1 MCDKA
6 VDDFLSV
13 LKFVP
18 DWYITSKMIKKL
30 HSTLFSDDDILFFDE
45 ESVNVTF
52 FSDDIG
58 ILSVDL
64 NSVNLDNANFDVD
77 NPEMIIHVRL
87 MAWSNRLK
95 QQKKI
100 LKNKL
105 RTNSNSMVSNK
116 MVGLVHDRRWEKRNK
131 TSFYW

>member
-58 ILSVDL
+58 ILSADL

-77 NPEMIIHVRL
+77 NPEMITHVRL

-95 QQKKI
+95 Q
-100 LKNKL
+100 
-105 RTNSNSMVSNK
+105 
-116 MVGLVHDRRWEKRNK
+116 EK
-131 TSFYW
+131 TF

>member
-6 VDDFLSV
+6 VDGFLSV

-18 DWYITSKMIKKL
+18 DWYITSKMIKKF
-30 HSTLFSDDDILFFDE
+30 HSTLFLDDDILFFDE

-77 NPEMIIHVRL
+77 DPEMIIHVKL
-87 MAWSNRLK
+87 MAWCNRLK
-95 QQKKI
+95 QQKA
-100 LKNKL
+100 
-105 RTNSNSMVSNK
+105 
-116 MVGLVHDRRWEKRNK
+116 
-131 TSFYW
+131 F